1 MTDTPFVRYPHAA
14 RPRVGLD
21 TAVVMDHAVVALA
34 DRRFMV
40 ALDAPVQL
48 HLLASLVA
56 RAEAWLGEQIA
67 AARSR
72 AFLDDNRTP
81 AGPHR
86 NGGAPAL
93 REGAVGALTR
103 TTSTN

>member
-40 ALDAPVQL
+40 ALDAPSSCTCWPASSL
-48 HLLASLVA
+48 GRRHGWANRSPPPAAGPSWTTIGRLLGLTATVA
-56 RAEAWLGEQIA
+56 RQRYGRVPLE
-67 AARSR
+67 
-72 AFLDDNRTP
+72 
-81 AGPHR
+81 H
-86 NGGAPAL
+86 
-93 REGAVGALTR
+93 
-103 TTSTN
+103 